1 MKRKPLAFKQR
12 DVTRA
17 IRALQT
23 SGVKCGRIEIKPDGT
38 ITLFIGDQ
46 PPSKEDTTKLI
57 EDFIAEHAGE
67 SAAAKKRRDEAEL
80 DRELAEFRASH
91 GYK

>member
-23 SGVKCGRIEIKPDGT
+23 SGVKCGRIEIKPDGSGN
-38 ITLFIGDQ
+38 LVV
-46 PPSKEDTTKLI
+46 DT
-57 EDFIAEHAGE
+57 AAVVPAGTVL
-67 SAAAKKRRDEAEL
+67 RV
-80 DRELAEFRASH
+80 
-91 GYK
+91 